1 VVEVASDLPERID
14 IPQPLE
20 LDDASA
26 QAYEIIRAEASSGKG
41 SAGLAAVT
49 TLRMFCTHPWLTG
62 HLLNVGDA
70 VRCSTK
76 LSRLFEVIEEMAM
89 GGGKAIIFTS
99 YHESINLLVSE
110 INAHFGIPVDFIDG
124 RIAVPL
130 RQQKVDALAATEAA
144 AVLVLNPKAA
154 GTGLNITAA
163 NHVIHFNLEWNPAV
177 EDQASAR
184 SHRRGQARA
193 VTVHRFFYVNTIE
206 EIIND
211 RMQRKRQLATTAVV
225 GTDGQAQEMDDI
237 LRALRISPVSHH

>member
-1 VVEVASDLPERID
+1 
-14 IPQPLE
+14 
-20 LDDASA
+20 
-26 QAYEIIRAEASSGKG
+26 
-41 SAGLAAVT
+41 
-49 TLRMFCTHPWLTG
+49 
-62 HLLNVGDA
+62 
-70 VRCSTK
+70 
-76 LSRLFEVIEEMAM
+76 
-89 GGGKAIIFTS
+89 
-99 YHESINLLVSE
+99 
-110 INAHFGIPVDFIDG
+110 
-124 RIAVPL
+124 
-130 RQQKVDALAATEAA
+130 
-144 AVLVLNPKAA
+144 VLVLNPKAA